1 MYTYIYMFIYWF
13 IQGSHLR
20 KLVVDTMGKCKQV
33 LELIDT
39 EQGGWGWAKNVQHQG
54 KLTEALD
61 QFRAKLSPFQ
71 VKFITEDLPTVKRKH
86 ADQISMVTKELV
98 AFKKLA
104 AELAE
109 LYRIYESI
117 AKKHQIDG

>member
-1 MYTYIYMFIYWF
+1 MYTYIYIYWF
-13 IQGSHLR
+13 IQASHLR

-33 LELIDT
+33 LELIAN

-54 KLTEALD
+54 KLNEALD

-71 VKFITEDLPTVKRKH
+71 VKFISEDLPTVKRKH
-86 ADQISMVTKELV
+86 ADQIGMVTKELV
-98 AFKKLA
+98 AFKKFA
-104 AELAE
+104 VELAE